1 MPALPVSEAE
11 SQTSLSSPSQKF
23 VPQEDDEE
31 TLWEV
36 VCITGEK
43 GNTYKVQWK
52 GLDPKTQKPWP
63 QSWVKKSDCTD
74 DLVVEWKR
82 LKKEKAKSEFRYS

>member
-1 MPALPVSEAE
+1 MPELEAE

-23 VPQEDDEE
+23 QPQEDDEE

-36 VCITGEK
+36 ICITGEK
-43 GNTYKVQWK
+43 EGKYKVQWK
-52 GLDPKTQKPWP
+52 GLDPKTQKPWA

-74 DLVVEWKR
+74 DLVLEWRR
-82 LKKEKAKSEFRYS
+82 LKKEKANS

>member
-1 MPALPVSEAE
+1 MQADSEAE

-23 VPQEDDEE
+23 EPQEDDEE

-36 VCITGEK
+36 IRITGEK

-52 GLDPKTQKPWP
+52 GLDPKTLKPWP

-74 DLVVEWKR
+74 DLVIEWKR
-82 LKKEKAKSEFRYS
+82 LKKDKAKG